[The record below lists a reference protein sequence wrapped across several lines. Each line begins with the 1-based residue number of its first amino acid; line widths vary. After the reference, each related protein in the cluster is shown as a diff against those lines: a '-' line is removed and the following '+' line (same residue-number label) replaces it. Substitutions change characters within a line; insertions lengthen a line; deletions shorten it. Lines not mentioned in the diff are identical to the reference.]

1 MSMPAATI
9 KLKSDRLNQF
19 ACLTIVDHA
28 SKLEFDHPLV
38 CFLR

>member
-9 KLKSDRLNQF
+9 KLKSDRVNQF

-28 SKLEFDHPLV
+28 LKLEFDHPLLLL
-38 CFLR
+38 LR